1 MDYAT
6 LQRAMD
12 TANERLLAVYKA
24 DPDQTLHDVLFG
36 SRICDT
42 NKDANELD
50 TISTLIC
57 TEYERLKLQ
66 ARFFD
71 VKDARSLDH
80 QLKTDEQALFNL
92 YQQSAADVHRKAL
105 RAKACLADEAHRLA
119 AELIDQG
126 VRRLRVRDFEVQ
138 GLEQW
143 LSWHYPAWDER

>member
-1 MDYAT
+1 MDHET

-12 TANERLLAVYKA
+12 TANVCLLAAYK
-24 DPDQTLHDVLFG
+24 DNPNQTLHEVLFS

-42 NKDANELD
+42 NKDANELN

-57 TEYERLKLQ
+57 TEYDRLKLQ

-80 QLKTDEQALFNL
+80 QLKTDEQTLFNL
-92 YQQSAADVHRKAL
+92 YQQNSGDLHRKACL
-105 RAKACLADEAHRLA
+105 AKACLAGAACRLA

-126 VRRLRVRDFEVQ
+126 LRRLQVRDFEVQ
-138 GLEQW
+138 GLMECH
-143 LSWHYPAWDER
+143 S